1 MISSVLIF
9 LVLFLGYVWGQVQSF
24 WQTRQF
30 ELLWEREARQRA
42 QAPQVLS
49 DKMHATMFQA

>member
-9 LVLFLGYVWGQVQSF
+9 LVLFVGYVWGQVQSF

-30 ELLWEREARQRA
+30 ELVWEREAGQRA
-42 QAPQVLS
+42 PAPQVPTQH
-49 DKMHATMFQA
+49 MT